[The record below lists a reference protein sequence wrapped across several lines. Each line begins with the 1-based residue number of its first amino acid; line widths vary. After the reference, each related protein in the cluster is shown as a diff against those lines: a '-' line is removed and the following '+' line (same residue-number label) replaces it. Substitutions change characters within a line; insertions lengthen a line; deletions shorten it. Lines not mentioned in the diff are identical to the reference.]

1 MNIEQVLSAMQQVR
15 FNFIDFNNNDDVLE
29 DLNAAQNP
37 VIPTPRLNPVP
48 PPIVAP
54 RRPPTE
60 DEQAARNCMN
70 NVMIWE
76 NSLSTEQ
83 RHRRA
88 IHSAAYFLDG
98 SNPEEMSRITQ
109 YHSSVGDFP
118 RHHPLDID
126 TARPAMSVHSRY
138 HYSSNQVLNPTQYR
152 NLSRAEI
159 ARRAQGRQ
167 LPARGIQYQHH
178 H

>member
-1 MNIEQVLSAMQQVR
+1 MNVEQVLAAMQQVQL
-15 FNFIDFNNNDDVLE
+15 NFVDFNNNDDVLE

-37 VIPTPRLNPVP
+37 VVPTPRSNRVP
-48 PPIVAP
+48 PVVAP

-60 DEQAARNCMN
+60 DERAARICMN
-70 NVMIWE
+70 NVMIYD
-76 NSLSTEQ
+76 NSLSSEQ

-88 IHSAAYFLDG
+88 VHSAAYFLDG
-98 SNPEEMSRITQ
+98 SDPQEMSRITR
-109 YHSSVGDFP
+109 YHSSIGDFP
-118 RHHPLDID
+118 RHHPLDAD
-126 TARPAMSVHSRY
+126 ATRPARTVHSRY

-152 NLSRAEI
+152 NLSRAEV